1 MDVESTSP
9 EQRLTIQ
16 TSTASQN
23 PDDQGFAL
31 LIANEERLRMAM
43 TAAKIATFDWNI
55 QTGEVSWSENLELF
69 MGMGPGSFG
78 KTIKSFRE
86 FVHPE
91 DRDRVEQAIDRA
103 LQSGE
108 PYEIEFR
115 MIRVDGSERW
125 VQSRAQVYFND
136 DDQPVRLIGID
147 IDITDHK
154 RAEEALRRSE
164 AEAKARAAE
173 LSTILDTVPAMT
185 FIAHDPECLKMT
197 SSRAA
202 YKMLQLRPG
211 ANTSKSAPEEERP
224 TNFRILKDGR
234 EVPMDQLPVQLAA
247 STGRE
252 IRDYELSLVFDDGTS
267 LDILGNAAPLL
278 GDEGE
283 VRGAV
288 GAFIDITERRRA
300 EAELQANKAELVQSY
315 QQLRKQIEERTTE
328 LAQRRLAQDRERRLM
343 AEIIEADTKFRA
355 VFDQC
360 SGFAGIMTVDGFL
373 IDANH
378 LSLEACGYHAEEVL
392 DRLFWETAWWR
403 GNTEVQAK
411 IREATLRAADG
422 IPYREELP
430 YVWADGSAR
439 VVDFTLHPIRNENG
453 KVIYLHPSGTD
464 ITDRKIA
471 ERKLSQREA
480 QLEEAQRLAS
490 VGNWHWHRDADV
502 VTWSKELYRIAGR
515 DPNLPAPRYAEQREL
530 FTPESWARLNAAVEE
545 TLRSGKPYE
554 LELEMVRPDGT
565 TRWII
570 TRAEAEFDLSGSVAT
585 LFGSLQDIT
594 GRKQADADLRKA
606 HDDLEQRVKERTQEL
621 STALANV
628 EHVMKIREE
637 AEEKMRALSG
647 HMLRIQDEDRR
658 RIARDLHDS
667 AGQTLS
673 ALKLTIDMLSRKVQ
687 WEDATSRLFDD
698 LKVLSSQAVD
708 EIRTAS
714 YLLHPPLLDEV
725 GFGSAAQWFLDGLS
739 KRSRLQISIDIET
752 SKRMP
757 PEVEIVFFRVLQ
769 ESVTNIYR
777 HSGSRA
783 VEVTFNLIAGIATL
797 TVRDHGRGIP
807 ENILERFRHSKLGG
821 GVGLAGMAERV
832 GEVGGQLQIESDPS
846 GTTLIA
852 KIPVMM
858 PNSRYEGPKSW

>member
-1 MDVESTSP
+1 
-9 EQRLTIQ
+9 
-16 TSTASQN
+16 
-23 PDDQGFAL
+23 
-31 LIANEERLRMAM
+31 MAM
-43 TAAKIATFDWNI
+43 AAAKIATFDWNI

-300 EAELQANKAELVQSY
+300 EADLRANKAELVQSY

-328 LAQRRLAQDRERRLM
+328 
-343 AEIIEADTKFRA
+343 
-355 VFDQC
+355 
-360 SGFAGIMTVDGFL
+360 
-373 IDANH
+373 H
-378 LSLEACGYHAEEVL
+378 
-392 DRLFWETAWWR
+392 
-403 GNTEVQAK
+403 
-411 IREATLRAADG
+411 
-422 IPYREELP
+422 
-430 YVWADGSAR
+430 VWADGSAR

-490 VGNWHWHRDADV
+490 VGNWHWHRDGDV

-515 DPNLPAPRYAEQREL
+515 DPNLPAPRYAEQKEL

-594 GRKQADADLRKA
+594 DRKQADADLRKA
-606 HDDLEQRVKERTQEL
+606 HDDLERRVKERTQEL
-621 STALANV
+621 STALANI
-628 EHVMKIREE
+628 EHVMKIRKE

-647 HMLRIQDEDRR
+647 HMLQIQDEDRR

-698 LKVLSSQAVD
+698 LKVLSNQAVD

-725 GFGSAAQWFLDGLS
+725 GFGSAAQWFLDGLA

-769 ESVTNIYR
+769 ESATNIYR

-832 GEVGGQLQIESDPS
+832 GEVGGQLQIESDSS

-852 KIPVMM
+852 KIPVNDAEL
-858 PNSRYEGPKSW
+858 PL